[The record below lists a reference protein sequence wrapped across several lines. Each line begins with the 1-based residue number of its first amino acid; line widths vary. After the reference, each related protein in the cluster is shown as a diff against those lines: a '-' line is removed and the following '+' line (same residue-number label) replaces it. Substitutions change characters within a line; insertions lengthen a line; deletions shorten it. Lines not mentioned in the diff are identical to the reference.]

1 MENSSAVNVS
11 GYLYFL
17 GMAATSKRRKQLR
30 TLVCP
35 QCGAVGLQKI
45 LYGMP
50 GEDFPFDKYIVG
62 GCIMS
67 DADIGCVK
75 CEWTGIWAEF
85 IG

>member
-1 MENSSAVNVS
+1 
-11 GYLYFL
+11 
-17 GMAATSKRRKQLR
+17 MAATSKRRKQLR

-50 GEDFPFDKYIVG
+50 GEDFPFDKYILG

-67 DADIGCVK
+67 DADIGRCIV
-75 CEWTGIWAEF
+75 TGKQ
-85 IG
+85 IGRAHV